1 MAKLM
6 YKQDILLKIRPLFEA
21 YLKKS
26 GYVLVDLR
34 FFQDS
39 QHQLVLE
46 ALADRAEGGITLDEC
61 MRLNRELGSLAENS
75 GELQERYLL
84 DISSPGIDRPL
95 TTPADFRRYIG
106 RQARFFLKE
115 PLEGKIEYCARI
127 VSVDEKQVEINIGKK
142 TIQIQLDKINK
153 AKQVIP

>member
-1 MAKLM
+1 M
-6 YKQDILLKIRPLFEA
+6 YKQDILLKIKPLIES
-21 YLKKS
+21 YLEKL
-26 GYVLVDLR
+26 GYVLVDMR

-46 ALADRAEGGITLDEC
+46 VLADRAEGGITLDEC
-61 MRLNRELGSLAENS
+61 MRLNRELGSLVENS
-75 GELQERYLL
+75 GELSERYLL

-95 TTPADFRRYIG
+95 ITSADFRRYTG
-106 RQARFFLKE
+106 REARFFLKE
-115 PLEGKIEYCARI
+115 AVEGKVEYRAKI
-127 VSVDEKQVEINIGKK
+127 VSVDEKQVEISIGKK